1 MSYYVTET
9 CIICWFI
16 RFYAKWP
23 FHYSNQLL
31 HRSFVPRGEKKK
43 KKCHRYLTVFNNRLI
58 KAEYGLQ
65 FSTILVRI
73 SRITN
78 ENCGQWLTLL
88 ELQCVITPD
97 KEKHLRT
104 HFQQN
109 NVSNKGF
116 FPVTVCL
123 VCLNTTCSALPT
135 EHSKSSVFIQST
147 LECQVL
153 IYLLLKPISLPLK
166 AH

>member
-1 MSYYVTET
+1 MLQKHISYVGSSDFMQNGPSITQINSYSYTEVLSLEG
-9 CIICWFI
+9 
-16 RFYAKWP
+16 K
-23 FHYSNQLL
+23 
-31 HRSFVPRGEKKK
+31 KKK

-65 FSTILVRI
+65 FSTILVWI
-73 SRITN
+73 SRIAN

-88 ELQCVITPD
+88 ELQCVITPSD

-104 HFQQN
+104 HFRQN
-109 NVSNKGF
+109 NLSNKGF

-135 EHSKSSVFIQST
+135 KHSKSSVFIQST